1 MGAPPANHACEVYS
15 ALNLQFSH
23 REVKTLIPTIM
34 RCWKTKC
41 RYVHGVTYL
50 HWTTGG
56 FNNCLRMLH
65 WRLAIKIRHPTCHNH
80 LSAASKILP
89 TFCVSS
95 GGDKVLIVSGWYKKN
110 RKKKTRHL
118 LSFQISC
125 PILLY
130 VSVSLYQL
138 EF

>member
-1 MGAPPANHACEVYS
+1 M
-15 ALNLQFSH
+15 LLL
-23 REVKTLIPTIM
+23 LIMLVRFI
-34 RCWKTKC
+34 
-41 RYVHGVTYL
+41 VLLTYNSL
-50 HWTTGG
+50 TEKWRQYLPLWDAERRNVGMSMVFYQHWTTGG